1 MNMDKWTQ
9 QLHDKL
15 AEREVAP
22 PDDLW
27 ADIEAALPTS
37 TASNVDKPRA
47 RSVSLRRWAIAASLA
62 LLVAGGGYLLWSS
75 SMTEVP
81 TSASQSELSQA
92 EPAEPIAP
100 TESQPNREENHGDWL
115 NDNSAAEIRVPV
127 PVIRPSSPLMAQNS
141 ETPVKDSLNEVIETT
156 STELPASSDSELADN
171 NTVIQQPST
180 ERELNETIHQIDK
193 EIALLSSKSNKDLS
207 INLYASNG
215 FSNMQHSNGVRMDE
229 TLAARYNFEQ
239 YLPQNSASARRS
251 EPIYLVGY
259 EERQKHHQPISFG
272 LSVSYPLMSHL
283 SLSTGVTYTRLRS
296 DFASIINGS
305 SISQEQTLHYLGI
318 PLNAQYRLFHRGGLN
333 IYLSGGTEADYNVKA
348 RLTSEGVV
356 QHIDRDRCQFSIL
369 GRVGLQYDILPQLG
383 LYAEPG
389 VKHYFDNGSRL
400 HNYFKD
406 KPTSFNLQVGLRL
419 NIINNE

>member
-22 PDDLW
+22 PDNLW
-27 ADIEAALPTS
+27 ADIEAALPT
-37 TASNVDKPRA
+37 TPEANQKPRA
-47 RSVSLRRWAIAASLA
+47 TVVSLRRWLVAASLA
-62 LLVAGGGYLLWSS
+62 LLIAGGGYLYWQAPT
-75 SMTEVP
+75 TEVP
-81 TSASQSELSQA
+81 TSSNPQPTLSQA
-92 EPAEPIAP
+92 EPKATTHEERSHESLEAQL
-100 TESQPNREENHGDWL
+100 TE
-115 NDNSAAEIRVPV
+115 PV
-127 PVIRPSSPLMAQNS
+127 PVSRLAQAS
-141 ETPVKDSLNEVIETT
+141 VEDSVVETIGK
-156 STELPASSDSELADN
+156 TEDVELITESSDIPQAENDP
-171 NTVIQQPST
+171 QQSNHISQLPSLT
-180 ERELNETIHQIDK
+180 SHLEDDETIREIDE
-193 EIALLSSKSNKDLS
+193 EIALLSSKSNKDIS

-215 FSNMQHSNGVRMDE
+215 FNNMQHSNGVRMDE

-318 PLNAQYRLFHRGGLN
+318 PLNAQYRLFHHGGLN
-333 IYLSGGTEADYNVKA
+333 IYLSGGTEANYNIKA
-348 RLTSEGVV
+348 RLTSEGVE
-356 QHIDRDRCQFSIL
+356 QHIDRDRWQFSIQ
-369 GRVGLQYDILPQLG
+369 GGVGLQYDILPQLG

-419 NIINNE
+419 NIIR